1 MLRRIS
7 TLLASAAMVGGM
19 VGLAGTMPASAST
32 SAAHSSTHNFNAPS
46 IKGRYNVV
54 KGWGSYKKLNAAR
67 VTVWICVK
75 QTGNAFA
82 VGAEA
87 VAYNA
92 QGRSKNIAGI
102 ILQGHKGQSSC
113 GHITFLFYSA
123 HLKVYTFVGN
133 GGHIVAKS
141 SVKKLY

>member
-7 TLLASAAMVGGM
+7 TLIASAAI
-19 VGLAGTMPASAST
+19 VGLCAIPASAST
-32 SAAHSSTHNFNAPS
+32 TAAHSSTHNFTMPS
-46 IKGRYNVV
+46 IKGHYNVV
-54 KGWGSYKKLNAAR
+54 KGWGSYHKLNAAR
-67 VTVWICVK
+67 VRVTACVQ

-92 QGRSKNIAGI
+92 QGRSKNIAGV
-102 ILQGHKGQSSC
+102 ILQGHKGQKSC
-113 GHITFLFYSA
+113 GTMTFLFYGV
-123 HLKVYTFVGN
+123 HLKVFTFVGN

-141 SVKKLY
+141 SMKKIY

>member
-7 TLLASAAMVGGM
+7 TLIASAALI
-19 VGLAGTMPASAST
+19 GLCAIPASAST
-32 SAAHSSTHNFNAPS
+32 TAAHASHSNGTHNFTAPS

-54 KGWGSYKKLNAAR
+54 KGWGSYKKLNAFR
-67 VTVWICVK
+67 VKVTMCTE

-87 VAYNA
+87 LAYNSS
-92 QGRSKNIAGI
+92 GHTKNIAGI
-102 ILQGHKGQSSC
+102 IIQGHKGQKSC
-113 GHITFLFYSA
+113 GSITFLFYSS
-123 HLKVYTFVGN
+123 HLKVFTFVGK

-141 SVKKLY
+141 SLKKIY